1 LFFVDSSILQT
12 AVLICGQPG
21 LQNLHKLIPARNKT
35 PQILYE
41 SDTKHKYK
49 ADTKQLLT
57 AMA

>member
-1 LFFVDSSILQT
+1 M
-12 AVLICGQPG
+12 
-21 LQNLHKLIPARNKT
+21 QNLHKLIPARNKT

-41 SDTKHKYK
+41 SDTKNKYK